1 MSIAMEGPKF
11 EDTKSSVVIRQ
22 ACKVKNSVEAVRK
35 VIKDMQLAIVRTG
48 TDRSLV
54 VSVT

>member
-54 VSVT
+54 V